1 MGMTTHFVM
10 FLILAAFSPLC
21 SATAQEEKET
31 SLQGKL
37 QISEG
42 KATVVVEQGK
52 AVSLESDVADVAAT
66 LSDERISGRP
76 VKVLGRFRPDGVF
89 SVREFYVVRPESLY
103 RIIYFCDTCHITT
116 FAPGD
121 CACCQEPT
129 VPTEVLPTDPR
140 IYHEEVT
147 GQPKR

>member
-1 MGMTTHFVM
+1 MYIVM
-10 FLILAAFSPLC
+10 LLCLAFPVPSNPPAVS
-21 SATAQEEKET
+21 EDKEVN
-31 SLQGKL
+31 LQGKL
-37 QISEG
+37 QIADG
-42 KATVVVEQGK
+42 KAAILMDQGK
-52 AVSLESDVADVAAT
+52 IVSLDSDRADVAAT
-66 LSDERISGRP
+66 LGDARISGRP

-121 CACCQEPT
+121 CACCQQPT

-140 IYHEEVT
+140 IYHEEVK
-147 GQPKR
+147 GQPRR

>member
-1 MGMTTHFVM
+1 MGMRTHFVL
-10 FLILAAFSPLC
+10 FLLLAAFSPLC
-21 SATAQEEKET
+21 FTTAQEEKET

-37 QISEG
+37 RLSDG

-52 AVSLESDVADVAAT
+52 AVSLESNIADVSAT

-121 CACCQEPT
+121 CACCQAPT

-140 IYHEEVT
+140 IYHEEVK
-147 GQPKR
+147 GPPDY

>member
-1 MGMTTHFVM
+1 MTTHSVM
-10 FLILAAFSPLC
+10 FLILAAFSPFC
-21 SATAQEEKET
+21 SATAQAEKET

>member
-1 MGMTTHFVM
+1 MHFAM
-10 FLILAAFSPLC
+10 LLFLTFSAPFC
-21 SATAQEEKET
+21 TATALENKEA

-37 QISEG
+37 QIADG
-42 KATVVVEQGK
+42 KTAILMDQGK
-52 AVSLESDVADVAAT
+52 VVALGSDIPDVAAT

-76 VKVLGRFRPDGVF
+76 VKVLGRLRPDGVF

-121 CACCQEPT
+121 CACCQQPT
-129 VPTEVLPTDPR
+129 VPIEVLPTDPR